1 MNLFGEGGLTGHE
14 GHDIHPRLL
23 GKQLAHDLQLLFTAL
38 LIDLLFSTFQREAA
52 WLYEALKV
60 ENF

>member
-1 MNLFGEGGLTGHE
+1 MGHE